1 MVFGQ
6 VHALFSIL
14 YSVKFLTL
22 RQSIALSKILTNRVF
37 SLVKGCCSI
46 QTYQQLTCLTLTIH
60 NHRLNSRFN
69 CFTLPYLIGY
79 ELSVLDTDPR
89 LAPTVFVA
97 GTPRNVGEK
106 CARACCYVL
115 SPPLLRLR
123 TNTQRH
129 QGWSFG
135 MLTRSHQ
142 AILGEETTEKKI
154 EQHMNSSTTQAS
166 TRGIAANNDTA
177 MQRG

>member
-1 MVFGQ
+1 M
-6 VHALFSIL
+6 ALLYGFWSGSRFVL
-14 YSVKFLTL
+14 YSIKFLPL
-22 RQSIALSKILTNRVF
+22 RQSIASSKILTNRVV
-37 SLVKGCCSI
+37 SLVKGCSSI
-46 QTYQQLTCLTLTIH
+46 QQLTCLILIIH
-60 NHRLNSRFN
+60 NHTLNIRFN
-69 CFTLPYLIGY
+69 RFTLPYLIGY

-106 CARACCYVL
+106 CARACCHVL

-154 EQHMNSSTTQAS
+154 EPHMNSSTTQAS
-166 TRGIAANNDTA
+166 TRGIAANNDTT
-177 MQRG
+177 MQ